1 MTDAEHRA
9 QPSDWGIWGLAFG
22 YFACYVPYS
31 ALTKAISSGLFPSVP
46 HGISGVALLPISVM
60 ASLVSTTIFLSAM
73 RWWKHATQWR
83 LGSWSLPRPTL
94 WTGLSGLCTA
104 AILLTTTLAYTFDGV
119 SIVFVMLLMRGG
131 VLVIAPVGD
140 AVTGRKTRWFSWVGL
155 LLSLAAL
162 VVAFSEN
169 GGYTITLLCAIDV
182 ALYLASYFVRL
193 RLMTRLAKAEDPS
206 VSRRYFVE
214 EQLVATPASV
224 ALLVALALIDRGAL
238 AHEVRV
244 GFTDVFASPV
254 VLEIVFLG
262 VMSQGTGIFG
272 GLVFLDKRENTFTV
286 PVNRAASILA
296 GVLASFTLALLAA
309 AHAPSAFEL
318 AGAAL
323 VVVAI
328 VFLSVPPALEK
339 RRLAA
344 ARAAAAGA
352 AAP

>member
-1 MTDAEHRA
+1 MVDAEQRA
-9 QPSDWGIWGLAFG
+9 AASEWGIWGLAFG
-22 YFACYVPYS
+22 YFACYAPYS

-46 HGISGVALLPISVM
+46 DGISGIALLPVSVI

-73 RWWKHATQWR
+73 RWWKHAQQFR
-83 LGSWSLPRPTL
+83 VGSLSLPRPGL

-104 AILLTTTLAYTFDGV
+104 GILMTTTLAYTFDGV

-131 VLVIAPVGD
+131 VLVIAPIVD
-140 AVTGRKTRWFSWVGL
+140 AVTGRRTRWFSWVGL
-155 LLSLAAL
+155 ALSLAAL
-162 VVAFSEN
+162 VVAFSET
-169 GGYTITLLCAIDV
+169 GGYDITALCALNV
-182 ALYLASYFVRL
+182 GVYLAAYFVRL

-224 ALLVALALIDRGAL
+224 LLLVVLALVGQGEL
-238 AHEVRV
+238 PEQLRV
-244 GFTDVFASPV
+244 GFTDVLGSPV
-254 VLEIVFLG
+254 LVYIVILG

-296 GVLASFTLALLAA
+296 GVLASFGLAWI
-309 AHAPSAFEL
+309 
-318 AGAAL
+318 AGAHPPGAYEL
-323 VVVAI
+323 VGAGLVIVAI
-328 VFLSVPPALEK
+328 VFLSIPPALER

-344 ARAAAAGA
+344 ARV
-352 AAP
+352 APSPSGP